1 MFLHCLRIFSI
12 KRRKY
17 NGSLKGRCIMSFP
30 KNSVTDSYCFP
41 NSPYTFIL
49 YPCLSGKFTLYFAFL
64 FHILLLKRIDLIS
77 FWFCQR
83 QPYRLCLSDELSGRA
98 KAKKIVFIA
107 NFKSFNDNTLKTFT
121 KLTSNN

>member
-17 NGSLKGRCIMSFP
+17 NGSLKGRCNVFSKKLGNRLVLLPQF
-30 KNSVTDSYCFP
+30 
-41 NSPYTFIL
+41 PYTFIL